1 MSYIFQQYV
10 RRYYV
15 SNRSAEKRERQNRVR
30 RMRNRA
36 AKSTMRTA
44 IKKFEAALVADDMDA
59 AQNALALSLKLIDS
73 TANKGIIHHN
83 TADRKKSRLQLKFNA
98 RTNQPAAQA

>member
-1 MSYIFQQYV
+1 M
-10 RRYYV
+10 

-44 IKKFEAALVADDMDA
+44 IKKFEAALLADDKDKA
-59 AQNALALSLKLIDS
+59 KNALDLSLKLLDS

-83 TADRKKSRLQLKFNA
+83 TANRKKSRLQLKYNA
-98 RTNQPAAQA
+98 FVEQPVAQA

>member
-1 MSYIFQQYV
+1 M
-10 RRYYV
+10 

-44 IKKFEAALVADDMDA
+44 IKKFEAALVAHDKES
-59 AQNALALSLKLIDS
+59 AQSALDLSLKLIDT

-83 TADRKKSRLQLKFNA
+83 TANRKKSRLQLKFNA
-98 RTNQPAAQA
+98 FANQSAAQA

>member
-1 MSYIFQQYV
+1 
-10 RRYYV
+10 V

-44 IKKFEAALVADDMDA
+44 IKKFEAALLADDKDKA
-59 AQNALALSLKLIDS
+59 KNALDLSLKLLDS

-83 TADRKKSRLQLKFNA
+83 TANRKKSRLQLKYNA
-98 RTNQPAAQA
+98 FVEQPVAQA